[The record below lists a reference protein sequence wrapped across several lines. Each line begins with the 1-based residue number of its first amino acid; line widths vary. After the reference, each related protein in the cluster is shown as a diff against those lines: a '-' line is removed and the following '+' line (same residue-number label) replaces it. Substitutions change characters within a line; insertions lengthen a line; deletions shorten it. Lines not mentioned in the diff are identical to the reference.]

1 MDTPLKVVLQ
11 EIGKEYDLDADVI
24 NPVIKKLNSEFYF
37 KLKDVKNASESV
49 WKSLG
54 LPLNLFFLLKDK
66 YDSVLSSNQPQTQ
79 STQQINQHTITMTT
93 SSNAK
98 PIHSPQQQQ
107 HQHYSKDEDENH
119 LMMILTEINNI
130 DISREVFKIIYNVIQ
145 NIVKNPNDEK
155 YRKINIVKLLS
166 KYNYI
171 SIKNL
176 FQYLHFQQVEEFM
189 YIIGTTTQLNDFFM
203 KLTTFITSNQIAKAE
218 FNPYE
223 ASYSS
228 LNNDKSKIKAISNTE
243 TNFED
248 LYKEELKRRK
258 QIVNNAKIDHNPR
271 IILSQNTNIFG
282 DSYDMNIIDEKS
294 EDEKLIYKKSM
305 ELIQQNANDRFTL
318 KSRTKFEKLINTP
331 IYTKSDIRFRFPDGT
346 LLEGSFALYETI
358 GDIYAFIGSLLKN
371 NKEKF
376 TISTTPPLKKY
387 TKMDESILQLKLFPK
402 VNMYVNYESNSY
414 SGLIEGIKFIN

>member
-37 KLKDVKNASESV
+37 KLKDIKNASESV

-243 TNFED
+243 TNFEE
-248 LYKEELKRRK
+248 LCKEELKQCQK
-258 QIVNNAKIDHNPR
+258 TFLP
-271 IILSQNTNIFG
+271 S
-282 DSYDMNIIDEKS
+282 
-294 EDEKLIYKKSM
+294 
-305 ELIQQNANDRFTL
+305 
-318 KSRTKFEKLINTP
+318 
-331 IYTKSDIRFRFPDGT
+331 
-346 LLEGSFALYETI
+346 
-358 GDIYAFIGSLLKN
+358 
-371 NKEKF
+371 
-376 TISTTPPLKKY
+376 
-387 TKMDESILQLKLFPK
+387 
-402 VNMYVNYESNSY
+402 
-414 SGLIEGIKFIN
+414 

>member
-1 MDTPLKVVLQ
+1 MFP
-11 EIGKEYDLDADVI
+11 
-24 NPVIKKLNSEFYF
+24 
-37 KLKDVKNASESV
+37 
-49 WKSLG
+49 
-54 LPLNLFFLLKDK
+54 
-66 YDSVLSSNQPQTQ
+66 
-79 STQQINQHTITMTT
+79 
-93 SSNAK
+93 
-98 PIHSPQQQQ
+98 
-107 HQHYSKDEDENH
+107 
-119 LMMILTEINNI
+119 
-130 DISREVFKIIYNVIQ
+130 
-145 NIVKNPNDEK
+145 
-155 YRKINIVKLLS
+155 LLS
-166 KYNYI
+166 Y
-171 SIKNL
+171 
-176 FQYLHFQQVEEFM
+176 
-189 YIIGTTTQLNDFFM
+189 
-203 KLTTFITSNQIAKAE
+203 
-218 FNPYE
+218 
-223 ASYSS
+223 SYSS

-243 TNFED
+243 TNFEE
-248 LYKEELKRRK
+248 LIKEELKRRK

-371 NKEKF
+371 NEEKF

>member
-11 EIGKEYDLDADVI
+11 EIEKEYDLDADVI

-37 KLKDVKNASESV
+37 KLKDIKNASESV

-145 NIVKNPNDEK
+145 NIIKNPNDEK

-176 FQYLHFQQVEEFM
+176 FQYLHFQQVEQFM
-189 YIIGTTTQLNDFFM
+189 YIIATTTHL
-203 KLTTFITSNQIAKAE
+203 
-218 FNPYE
+218 
-223 ASYSS
+223 
-228 LNNDKSKIKAISNTE
+228 
-243 TNFED
+243 
-248 LYKEELKRRK
+248 
-258 QIVNNAKIDHNPR
+258 
-271 IILSQNTNIFG
+271 
-282 DSYDMNIIDEKS
+282 
-294 EDEKLIYKKSM
+294 
-305 ELIQQNANDRFTL
+305 
-318 KSRTKFEKLINTP
+318 
-331 IYTKSDIRFRFPDGT
+331 
-346 LLEGSFALYETI
+346 
-358 GDIYAFIGSLLKN
+358 
-371 NKEKF
+371 
-376 TISTTPPLKKY
+376 
-387 TKMDESILQLKLFPK
+387 
-402 VNMYVNYESNSY
+402 
-414 SGLIEGIKFIN
+414 